1 MYKSGTEVEE
11 AAGVGYP
18 IRSPDGGVDVDVSK
32 FEMRK
37 RGVNLIG
44 LEVDWNLK
52 FQTSKLHSGYK
63 NGFRVWYAQYTLHK
77 MFKRES
83 AFDLYL

>member
-1 MYKSGTEVEE
+1 MYKSGTEVEK

-32 FEMRK
+32 FATRK

-44 LEVDWNLK
+44 LEVD
-52 FQTSKLHSGYK
+52 
-63 NGFRVWYAQYTLHK
+63 
-77 MFKRES
+77 
-83 AFDLYL
+83 